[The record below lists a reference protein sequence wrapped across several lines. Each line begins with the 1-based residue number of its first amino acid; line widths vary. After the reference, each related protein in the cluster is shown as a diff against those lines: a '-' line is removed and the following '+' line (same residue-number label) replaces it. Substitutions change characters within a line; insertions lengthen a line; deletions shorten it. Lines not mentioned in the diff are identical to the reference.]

1 MFLFLNNPDKNWYK
15 LLSLRMNKKSII
27 DEATKEKV
35 DVQVTTSVSRV
46 VKRSW
51 FSKKKKTY
59 LYIATIIT
67 YGDNTKV
74 VTKIVKL

>member
-15 LLSLRMNKKSII
+15 LLSLKMNRKSIV

-35 DVQVTTSVSRV
+35 DVQVTTTVSRV
-46 VKRSW
+46 VKKRW

-59 LYIATIIT
+59 LYVTTIVI
-67 YGDNTKV
+67 YDDNTKII
-74 VTKIVKL
+74 TKIVKL